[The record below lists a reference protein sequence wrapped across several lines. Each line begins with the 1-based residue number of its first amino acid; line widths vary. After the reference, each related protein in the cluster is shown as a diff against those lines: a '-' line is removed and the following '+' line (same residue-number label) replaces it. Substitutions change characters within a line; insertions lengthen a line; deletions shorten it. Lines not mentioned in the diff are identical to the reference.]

1 MMVRSDE
8 TLESKYAKDC
18 KQRPNETQHEL
29 ARLAIGELGEY
40 DSDNESINE
49 LGFFA
54 MEHIGGDELQGE
66 EIIVE
71 ETKNEPYGPEIIDC
85 HDGPGESEL
94 VQNDA
99 TTNSF
104 QQFFG
109 KGVTSAADSAKKL
122 GEQLRIRKGLYS
134 RYLWRRIRANK
145 VSGCT

>member
-8 TLESKYAKDC
+8 AIKTIKVILFSGLPQHFKIWTKKMMASANRRGFGDILTGKVTCPTWADYEIALAAATKSSAQKDII
-18 KQRPNETQHEL
+18 KRMEKNEL
-29 ARLAIGELGEY
+29 AYE
-40 DSDNESINE
+40 
-49 LGFFA
+49 
-54 MEHIGGDELQGE
+54 
-66 EIIVE
+66 
-71 ETKNEPYGPEIIDC
+71 
-85 HDGPGESEL
+85 EL